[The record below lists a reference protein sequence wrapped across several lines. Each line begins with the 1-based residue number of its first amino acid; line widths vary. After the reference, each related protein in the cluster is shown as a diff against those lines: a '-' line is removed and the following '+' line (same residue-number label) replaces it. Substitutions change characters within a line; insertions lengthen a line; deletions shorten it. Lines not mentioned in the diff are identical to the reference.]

1 MQLSTPPSQLS
12 SWIGPDSYSDW
23 LDSCKTHNKEAAF
36 DVVLIT
42 HPRDE
47 DDLPRMFPWSQ
58 HLERHERT
66 SLTKHLKP
74 ALGEAI
80 ETKAVRVGILFLPLY
95 AQEMIHPSTRAASRK
110 VLEEGLK
117 MAHQVGARLV
127 CLGGLTGALSL
138 YGRKLAPLAKEL
150 GIVLTTGHAVTA
162 ISVFETYLRTLN
174 DLDID
179 PSDSRMVVLGAGSV
193 GAAFA
198 RLLLQQSRCPQKL
211 LLVDKPSRK
220 EHLISVC
227 QSLQEYTTN
236 TEISFELTESS
247 GELLPDSICYDCS
260 FLVTAVSTANVVD
273 INRVAPKTVLIDDSQ
288 PYCWDREQAW
298 QRCRTHHDIVP
309 CEAGLIDCRS
319 IGYLSRF
326 PFDFAEQDQDGASS
340 TSWSC
345 LAEGLLLAL
354 QSDLPTTIGEPSI
367 ESILRYHKAFGH
379 FGFGAATLQCGQNT
393 LPIQSLRDMFV

>member
-1 MQLSTPPSQLS
+1 MQLSSPPATRS
-12 SWIGPDSYSDW
+12 SWVGPDSYFDW
-23 LDSCKTHNKEAAF
+23 LDSCKTHNKEAGF

-47 DDLPRMFPWSQ
+47 DDLPRMFPWSK
-58 HLERHERT
+58 HLERHERA

-80 ETKAVRVGILFLPLY
+80 ETEALRVGILFLPLY
-95 AQEMIHPSTRAASRK
+95 AKDMIHPSTRAASRK

-138 YGRKLAPLAKEL
+138 YGRKLAPLATEL

-162 ISVFETYLRTLN
+162 ISVFETYRRTLT
-174 DLDID
+174 DLEID
-179 PSDSRMVVLGAGSV
+179 PTDSTMVVLGAGSV
-193 GAAFA
+193 GGAFA
-198 RLLLQQSRCPQKL
+198 RLMLQQSRCPKKL
-211 LLVDKPSRK
+211 VLVDKPSRQ

-227 QSLQEYTTN
+227 QSLQEYTSK

-247 GELLPDSICYDCS
+247 GELLPDSICYDCT

-273 INRVAPKTVLIDDSQ
+273 INRVAPRTVLIDDSQ

-298 QRCRTHHDIVP
+298 QRCRTDHDIIP
-309 CEAGLIDCRS
+309 CEAGLIDCS
-319 IGYLSRF
+319 NIGYRSRF
-326 PFDFAEQDQDGASS
+326 PFDFAEQDQYGASS

-367 ESILRYHKAFGH
+367 ESILKYHKAFQH
-379 FGFGAATLQCGQNT
+379 YEFGAATLQCGQNK
-393 LPIQSLRDMFV
+393 LPIQTLKKMFV